1 MPGAVKVGEDDLD
14 PLELDILLIRQPTL
28 PQRLPQ
34 LPLRLLALAVGQEG
48 RVGRRVLAELD
59 AFRGRLG
66 RRSFGLG
73 GRRRRLGIV
82 FEGQSDLLL
91 VLLASLGLGV
101 PVRRSVRQRRRR

>member
-82 FEGQSDLLL
+82 FEGERDLLL

>member
-34 LPLRLLALAVGQEG
+34 LPLGLLALAVGQEG

-66 RRSFGLG
+66 R
-73 GRRRRLGIV
+73 
-82 FEGQSDLLL
+82 
-91 VLLASLGLGV
+91 
-101 PVRRSVRQRRRR
+101 